1 MIRRFINRLG
11 LAVDKLLIRTKPMG
25 DMNQAGCGMALAQQV
40 YSKAKERAAATGVPG
55 AKINS
60 GKTLYEWIPADMA
73 PVIIRRDWD
82 PYDLPYSTAAI
93 RNWLWDHV
101 IFNGEGFI
109 IAIHDHGEILTCQDG
124 WQCEAEYFSRVR
136 LAGGEGG
143 SS

>member
-40 YSKAKERAAATGVPG
+40 YQKTVDRKTA
-55 AKINS
+55 NS
-60 GKTLYEWIPADMA
+60 GRVLWEWIPAEMA
-73 PVIIRRDWD
+73 TVIIRRDFD
-82 PYDLPYSTAAI
+82 PYNLQLTTAGL
-93 RNWLWDHV
+93 RDWLWNHV

-109 IAIHDHGEILTCQDG
+109 IAIHDRGEILTCQDG

-136 LAGGEGG
+136 LAGGEDG